1 MLITKIELVYLY
13 LYTVEMVL
21 KMLGLGIILNRGSY
35 FRDPWNILDFVI
47 VATGHFANVS
57 QSNNSIN
64 LNGLRSLRVLRSL
77 KQMTKLRRL
86 KALIVTI
93 FAAVPPLMEI
103 IAVLMFIYLILSI
116 IGLQLLIGQFQ
127 NNCYDLPTG
136 RLYIDSVN
144 NQGPFLCSSGHCP
157 LPYEQYAT
165 INNPPG
171 YSGVPY
177 TNLTCGKW
185 TINPD
190 GGTSN
195 FDNIFQSFYMNYVVT
210 SLEGWTAL
218 MTYAMRTF
226 SYFAFLYFFLNVFL
240 CAFFLK
246 NLTMAVVTIKF
257 GENQEIEEKAEEEL
271 IKHSKFTLTF

>member
-1 MLITKIELVYLY
+1 
-13 LYTVEMVL
+13 MVL

-47 VATGHFANVS
+47 VASGHFANVS

-136 RLYIDSVN
+136 RLYFDYVT

-157 LPYEQYAT
+157 LPYEQYNT

-171 YSGVPY
+171 YPGVPY

-190 GGTSN
+190 GGTSG
-195 FDNIFQSFYMNYVVT
+195 FDNIFQSFYMNYIIT
-210 SLEGWTAL
+210 SLEGWTSL

-240 CAFFLK
+240 CAFFLV

-257 GENQEIEEKAEEEL
+257 GENQEIEERAEEEL
-271 IKHSKFTLTF
+271 IKHSKLALTLKTTTTTSKS